1 VLRAAVDLLGEFT
14 SSAPEEEHEQGSPAS
29 RDPHVNE
36 DIACWSRVPPRVG
49 ARTAATAHGD
59 APPPRLGGT
68 MFDMSVQ
75 SIVFVP
81 CTIT

>member
-14 SSAPEEEHEQGSPAS
+14 SSAPEEEHEQGSPA
-29 RDPHVNE
+29 RDPHVDE

-49 ARTAATAHGD
+49 ARPVATAHGD

-75 SIVFVP
+75 SIVFISS
-81 CTIT
+81 TIT